1 MAITI
6 QNTAFKFQIAAID
19 DQHQQLIDLIVR
31 LDESVGGALPD
42 IFGVLDELQK
52 YVREH
57 FAFEEEMLLKHA
69 FPEYESHKHE
79 HEVFEAYVRHLNR
92 RIHLGKAELQ
102 HDVLAFL
109 KLWLTR
115 HIQGSDRKYA
125 EFLKQRGVVL

>member
-52 YVREH
+52 YVRDH